1 MRPIQMVDLQPQ
13 YARIKSEV
21 ESAFADVIQSGAFI
35 NGPAVKTFQQN
46 LAQYLGCKHAVAC
59 GNGTDALQIALMALD
74 LKPGDEVITTPF
86 TFVATAEVIKLLGL
100 VSIFV
105 DIEQDTFNIDP
116 AQVEAAITPKTRCII
131 PVHLYGRACNM
142 QAIMDIARQYNLYVV
157 EDNAQAIGATC
168 VVDGQEHKTGTI
180 GDIGCTSFYPSKNL
194 GAFGDGGAI
203 NTNNDELHQRIHRIC
218 NHGSDK
224 RYYYETIGV
233 NSRLDSLQAALLDIK
248 LKHLEDY
255 IKARTKLANAYD
267 AAFEGLD
274 NLVMPKRNTH
284 GRHVFHQYTIC
295 LPDRDAMQQ
304 FLNQQEIPTM
314 VYYPVPLHVQKPYLH
329 ARHPQGGLPVSEQ
342 LCQEVLSLPM
352 HTEMESEQLAH
363 IVKQVINF
371 YKQEK

>member
-21 ESAFADVIQSGAFI
+21 ESAFADIIQSGAFI
-35 NGPAVKTFQQN
+35 NGPTVKSFQQN
-46 LAQYLGCKHAVAC
+46 LAQYLGCNHVVAC

-86 TFVATAEVIKLLGL
+86 TFVATAEVIRLLGL
-100 VSIFV
+100 VPVFV
-105 DIEQDTFNIDP
+105 DVEEGTFNIDP
-116 AQVEAAITPKTRCII
+116 AKVESAITANTRCII
-131 PVHLYGRACNM
+131 PVHLFGRACNM
-142 QAIMDIARQYNLYVV
+142 QAIMDLARKHRLYVV

-168 VVDGQEHKTGTI
+168 VVDGTERKTGTI

-203 NTNNDELHQRIHRIC
+203 NTDNEELYIRLHRIC

-248 LKHLEDY
+248 LTHLDEY
-255 IKARTKLANAYD
+255 IDARTQLANAYD
-267 AAFEGLD
+267 EALANISDITLPTRNKEG
-274 NLVMPKRNTH
+274 K
-284 GRHVFHQYTIC
+284 HVFHQYTIRTAN
-295 LPDRDAMQQ
+295 RDALQQ
-304 FLNQQEIPTM
+304 FLNTKEIPTM

-329 ARHPQGGLPVSEQ
+329 ARHPEGGLPVSEK

-352 HTEMESEQLAH
+352 HTEMDSEQLAH
-363 IVKQVINF
+363 IVKQLINF
-371 YKQEK
+371 YK

>member
-21 ESAFADVIQSGAFI
+21 EAAFADIIQSGAFI
-35 NGPAVKTFQQN
+35 NGPAVKKFQQN
-46 LAQYLGCKHAVAC
+46 LAEYLGCKHVVGC

-100 VSIFV
+100 VPVFV
-105 DIEQDTFNIDP
+105 DIDADSFNIDP
-116 AQVEAAITPKTRCII
+116 AAVETAITPKTRCII
-131 PVHLYGRACNM
+131 PVHLFGRACNM
-142 QAIMDIARQYNLYVV
+142 QAIMDLARKHRLYVV

-168 VVDGQEHKTGTI
+168 IVDGIERKTGTI

-203 NTNNDELHQRIHRIC
+203 NTNNAELFQRLHRIC

-248 LKHLEDY
+248 LAHLDEY
-255 IKARTKLANAYD
+255 IESRTKLADAYD
-267 AAFEGLD
+267 VAFANLD
-274 NLVMPKRNTH
+274 EVILPARNKD
-284 GRHVFHQYTIC
+284 GKHVFHQYTIRTKK
-295 LPDRDAMQQ
+295 RDALQQ
-304 FLNQQEIPTM
+304 FLNTQEIPTM
-314 VYYPVPLHVQKPYLH
+314 VYYPVPLHVQKPYLYKH
-329 ARHPQGGLPVSEQ
+329 HPQGGLPVSERI
-342 LCQEVLSLPM
+342 CTEVLSLPM
-352 HTEMESEQLAH
+352 HTEMDNDQLAH
-363 IVKQVINF
+363 IVEQIINF
-371 YKQEK
+371 YKK